1 MTPAL
6 QLLRD
11 RFPGARIDVAVR
23 RDTQGVLEA
32 NPCIDRLFLLP
43 RPKTD
48 GVREGRHPGDA
59 LRLYAGT
66 INQRYDMAFDLAC
79 NERSRLLMRLSRAR
93 RRCATNAYGETRAAE
108 SYHYLS
114 KFDWRLK
121 HQVLRDF
128 HLVAGALG
136 VEAEPGP
143 MVFWTGDLTR
153 ERLCATYP
161 FLADPSPY
169 VVIHPFSRW
178 TYKQWLPERWA
189 EVADGLLER
198 HGLRVVF
205 TCGPAPAEQEQLQ
218 GILKLTRHPHEAV
231 RGGASLRQMAGLC
244 REARLFCGVDTV
256 AMHIAASAQTPTVAL
271 FGPSSEW
278 SWGPWQTQHELVL
291 GECPCKQ
298 TRRFVC
304 DPSCIYPCMERITSA
319 EVLEKC
325 GRLLEKTST

>member
-114 KFDWRLK
+114 KFD
-121 HQVLRDF
+121 
-128 HLVAGALG
+128 
-136 VEAEPGP
+136 
-143 MVFWTGDLTR
+143 
-153 ERLCATYP
+153 
-161 FLADPSPY
+161 
-169 VVIHPFSRW
+169 
-178 TYKQWLPERWA
+178 
-189 EVADGLLER
+189 
-198 HGLRVVF
+198 
-205 TCGPAPAEQEQLQ
+205 
-218 GILKLTRHPHEAV
+218 
-231 RGGASLRQMAGLC
+231 
-244 REARLFCGVDTV
+244 
-256 AMHIAASAQTPTVAL
+256 
-271 FGPSSEW
+271 
-278 SWGPWQTQHELVL
+278 
-291 GECPCKQ
+291 
-298 TRRFVC
+298 
-304 DPSCIYPCMERITSA
+304 
-319 EVLEKC
+319 
-325 GRLLEKTST
+325 